1 MHYTLKDHQGN
12 LTATIHGNSMER
24 LRYDDNNSLK
34 GESRNEKYHKKYHP
48 HNSSGGYNH
57 PGTRNPSQKENVEQT
72 EIKPDSLKED
82 SMKAFYERMRRWG
95 ALHGGMRQRESD
107 K

>member
-1 MHYTLKDHQGN
+1 MKNTTKAIILAAVVAALAALLLAGCQEGN
-12 LTATIHGNSMER
+12 R
-24 LRYDDNNSLK
+24 
-34 GESRNEKYHKKYHP
+34 
-48 HNSSGGYNH
+48 
-57 PGTRNPSQKENVEQT
+57 TRNPSQKENVEQT

-82 SMKAFYERMRRWG
+82 SMKAFYERMRRWD

>member
-1 MHYTLKDHQGN
+1 MKNITKSIILIIAVAVITTLLLVGCQEGN
-12 LTATIHGNSMER
+12 R
-24 LRYDDNNSLK
+24 
-34 GESRNEKYHKKYHP
+34 
-48 HNSSGGYNH
+48 
-57 PGTRNPSQKENVEQT
+57 TRNPSHKENVEQT
-72 EIKPDSLKED
+72 EIKADSLKED